1 MGKADD
7 VGRHRVAVVQN
18 ADAGKAGD
26 RGEVVVGFLT
36 QHFDVSVYETG
47 PDRDPDAC
55 ARDAVAEGAE
65 IVVAAG
71 GDGTV
76 SAVASALVGTP
87 VALGVVPL
95 GTSNSFAAAL
105 GIPDDAEAACALIAG
120 DKRRLLDTAR
130 AGDRVVILHAM
141 IGFHADAIAETSTDA
156 KQRWGVLAYAAQ
168 AVRQLADLTS
178 FRLELDTGTQTV
190 RCDAVAVAV
199 ANVAPEK
206 TILAQGP
213 PDIEGDDGLLDV
225 TIVAADGVGD
235 LVAAAAELIRSA
247 RAGEAA
253 DDPRVGYLRAASVR
267 IDCDPP
273 QRVLVDGEDAGTTPI
288 SLRAVPRSLWVMADS
303 D

>member
-1 MGKADD
+1 
-7 VGRHRVAVVQN
+7 VVRRRVAVVRN
-18 ADAGKAGD
+18 ANAGNAGE
-26 RGEVVVGFLT
+26 RGGAVVALLEQHVVVW
-36 QHFDVSVYETG
+36 SYETG
-47 PDRDPDAC
+47 PDRDPAAC
-55 ARDAVAEGAE
+55 ARDAVAAGVE

-105 GIPDDAEAACALIAG
+105 GIPDDPEAACALIAS
-120 DKRRLLDTAR
+120 DQRRLLDTAR

-141 IGFHADAIAETSTDA
+141 IGVHADAIAETSTDA
-156 KQRWGVLAYAAQ
+156 KQRWGVLAYVAQ
-168 AVRQLADLTS
+168 TIRQLADLTS
-178 FRLELDTGTQTV
+178 FRVELDTGRRSV
-190 RCDAVAVAV
+190 SCDVVAVAV
-199 ANVAPEK
+199 ANVAPTK

-213 PDIEGDDGLLDV
+213 AAIEADDGLLDI

-235 LVAAAAELIRSA
+235 LVAAAAELFRSA

-253 DDPRVGYLRAASVR
+253 DDPRIGYLRAASVR

-273 QRVLVDGEDAGTTPI
+273 QRLLVDGEDAGTTPI
-288 SLRAVPRSLWVMADS
+288 SLRAVPRSLWVVAES
-303 D
+303 Q

>member
-1 MGKADD
+1 MNKAAGGGRRR
-7 VGRHRVAVVQN
+7 VGVVQN
-18 ADAGKAGD
+18 ADAGNAGD
-26 RGEVVVGFLT
+26 RGNAVVASLA
-36 QHFDVSVYETG
+36 QHFDVSTYQTG
-47 PDRDPDAC
+47 PERDPAAC
-55 ARDAVAEGAE
+55 AREAVAEGAE
-65 IVVAAG
+65 VVVAAG

-76 SAVASALVGTP
+76 SAVASALVGSQ

-105 GIPDDAEAACALIAG
+105 GIPDDADAACALIATG
-120 DKRRLLDTAR
+120 KRRILDTAR

-178 FRLELDTGTQTV
+178 FRVELDLGTRAV

-199 ANVAPEK
+199 ANVAPAK

-213 PDIEGDDGLLDV
+213 PVIAGDDGLLDV

-235 LVAAAAELIRSA
+235 LVAAAAELMRSA

-267 IDCDPP
+267 IDCDPS

-288 SLRAVPRSLWVMADS
+288 SLRAVPRSLWVVADS
-303 D
+303 E